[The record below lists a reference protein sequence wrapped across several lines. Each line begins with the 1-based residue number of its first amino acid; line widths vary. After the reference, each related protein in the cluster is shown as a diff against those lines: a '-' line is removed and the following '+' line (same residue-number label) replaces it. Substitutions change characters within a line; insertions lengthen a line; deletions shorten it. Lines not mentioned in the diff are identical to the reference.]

1 MSQLDFGWFPS
12 FEWARREVQCRIW
25 RALLIHDFSWSCS
38 RAFHCSSLGSVAT
51 FGFDQVR
58 FTDQMLQIWLFQPND
73 LGTRSS
79 GPPDPFI
86 FRWFSTSQPA
96 ETNTSRRSR
105 PHFPLGFIRLS
116 TPCILPWRRAWHVDA
131 RVRDTWCWQSW
142 GVHRVRLRV
151 FEHVSM
157 PRPSPSSLGTAH
169 CRWPVSWQYLN
180 TWDGSNTVDG
190 IFAIS
195 ICCPNFVQQPFY
207 LDSQY
212 IMIS

>member
-1 MSQLDFGWFPS
+1 MTLV
-12 FEWARREVQCRIW
+12 EVAVEHSTVRVW
-25 RALLIHDFSWSCS
+25 DPWPLLVSTRWDSLIKCS
-38 RAFHCSSLGSVAT
+38 IF
-51 FGFDQVR
+51 
-58 FTDQMLQIWLFQPND
+58 WLFQPND

-79 GPPDPFI
+79 GPLDPFI

-180 TWDGSNTVDG
+180 TWDGSNTVHG
-190 IFAIS
+190 IFDQSVAQILSSNRFILIVNIS
-195 ICCPNFVQQPFY
+195 WSAKHRV
-207 LDSQY
+207 SQA
-212 IMIS
+212 SSWCFSCAGHLLVGL